1 MSHPRYKRIVLKL
14 SGEVLSGDKSVI
26 LPDIVNKLTD
36 EIIEIHNYGIDIGI
50 VIGGGNIVRGEEAVK
65 KLGIERT
72 QADYMGM
79 LATAI
84 NSLAIQS
91 ALEEKGVFTRVMT
104 AIPMANVAE
113 SYIRRRAI
121 RHLEKGRV
129 VIFSCG
135 TGNPYFSTDTAAALR
150 AIEINADIMMKGTK
164 VDGVFDGD
172 PVKNENAVLLRKVSY
187 LQFIRNGYRV
197 LDTTAVSLCMENN
210 LPIAVFNLYEKD
222 NMKNIIMGKEIGTII
237 DSGGNDE

>member
-1 MSHPRYKRIVLKL
+1 MSRPRYKRIVLKL
-14 SGEVLSGDKSVI
+14 SGEVLSGGRSVI
-26 LPDIVNKLTD
+26 SPDIVNKLTD
-36 EIIEIHNYGIDIGI
+36 EIIEIHSYGIDVGI
-50 VIGGGNIVRGEEAVK
+50 VIGGGNIVRGEEAVE

-79 LATAI
+79 LATVI
-84 NSLAIQS
+84 NSLAVQS
-91 ALEEKGVFTRVMT
+91 ALEKKGVFTRVMT

-121 RHLEKGRV
+121 RHLEKGRI

-150 AIEINADIMMKGTK
+150 AIEINADIVMKGTK
-164 VDGVFDGD
+164 VDGVFNGD
-172 PVKNENAVLLRKVSY
+172 PVKNKDAVLLHKVSY
-187 LQFIRNGYRV
+187 LQFIRNGYRA

-210 LPIAVFNLYEKD
+210 LPIAVFNLYKKD
-222 NMKNIIMGKEIGTII
+222 NMKNIIMGKDVGTII
-237 DSGGNDE
+237 DSGGDNE